1 MRALTGR
8 MAVALLASGVAA
20 VAFGL
25 SHQHVHW
32 PLFGLLVIGVLG
44 VGACFDA
51 ALTGPMAWPEP
62 ELPARSEPDRALAH
76 YVRVLEDAERSVAA
90 DDDRLRNLLRQ
101 IAGDRLRMR
110 GLAWD
115 SPEARTLLGDDLA
128 QYLGAP
134 PRRISRRIL
143 RRHVERI
150 ESL

>member
-1 MRALTGR
+1 MRVLTGR
-8 MAVALLASGVAA
+8 MVVALLASGVAA
-20 VAFGL
+20 VALG
-25 SHQHVHW
+25 HQHVHW
-32 PLFGLLVIGVLG
+32 PLFALLVIGVLG

-51 ALTGPMAWPEP
+51 AITGPTAWPEP

-90 DDDRLRNLLRQ
+90 DDDRLHNLLRQ

-134 PRRISRRIL
+134 PMRISRRML
-143 RRHVERI
+143 RSHVERI
-150 ESL
+150 ELL